1 MRGDIQGETYKHTH
15 TARLSADPVAST
27 VHHTAPAYAAS
38 CPQHSTACKQSRTAL
53 ASQPPVGVCQ
63 TPTPCSPPHSSM
75 DTPGTSTTRTTSSYF
90 SPNMA
95 VAPAARAAS
104 SSISAVAVGE
114 AAATQLLT
122 RRSTSDTS
130 AGATGRLR
138 LKSNLRN
145 TCRGKGEGWG
155 RDRGCLQHNSAADKS
170 PPHHPAARRAHRRG
184 RQHDSAGSVCAAGA
198 SSHLSLLA
206 STRLPCWQV
215 SGPSTCLSALCSRC
229 VAVWWALM
237 RRR

>member
-1 MRGDIQGETYKHTH
+1 METYKHTQRAHQQTQFRLNTTQPQATQLPTTLHSVQEVKDH
-15 TARLSADPVAST
+15 T
-27 VHHTAPAYAAS
+27 
-38 CPQHSTACKQSRTAL
+38 
-53 ASQPPVGVCQ
+53 CQ
-63 TPTPCSPPHSSM
+63 PTPVCRPASPPHSSM

-122 RRSTSDTS
+122 SRSTSETS
-130 AGATGRLR
+130 AGVTGRLR
-138 LKSNLRN
+138 LKSNLSN
-145 TCRGKGEGWG
+145 TCRGRGQAKGVFAMQQPCCRQEHHTT
-155 RDRGCLQHNSAADKS
+155 QHAGLIEADGS
-170 PPHHPAARRAHRRG
+170 RQCRACVLLARP
-184 RQHDSAGSVCAAGA
+184 
-198 SSHLSLLA
+198 HLSLLA

-229 VAVWWALM
+229 VAV
-237 RRR
+237 